1 MKPIKN
7 TQTKLNDLT
16 SITILD
22 NSYKLSKL
30 HYPINDKDWF
40 EFIGVRFESNKEL
53 VTLGL
58 LKTITGVISN
68 EAFTYETLNKDLKL
82 RDYLKYQD
90 VVFLVNELSLKINKK
105 KWFDINVE
113 KSEAIASDFSTNSN
127 NIINEENGRFILDEL
142 LKTCIIKPYTNY
154 ENYQVV
160 PIFHYHGS
168 NSYVTQNICILE
180 IIIDILSKKFPSV
193 SVQLH
198 QIISQDLNK
207 AELTNTTLEDISNLS
222 KEELLKLYQKE
233 HEKVQRLES
242 KNKSNS
248 KEETE
253 KLYNKYMNESELFRN
268 EVKRYMIETQKQF
281 IVNYLAERGG
291 QRSWLFRR

>member
-1 MKPIKN
+1 MKAVKN
-7 TQTKLNDLT
+7 TQTKLKELS
-16 SITILD
+16 SIRISD
-22 NSYKLSKL
+22 NSFKLSKL

-40 EFIGVRFESNKEL
+40 EFIGVRFEYNKKFI
-53 VTLGL
+53 TLGL
-58 LKTITGVISN
+58 LKTISGVISN
-68 EAFTYETLNKDLKL
+68 ETFTYESLNKDLKL
-82 RDYLKYQD
+82 YDYLRFQEAIK
-90 VVFLVNELSLKINKK
+90 FVNELSLKINKK
-105 KWFDINVE
+105 KWFNINVE
-113 KSEAIASDFSTNSN
+113 KSPMIIGDFSLNFDNVIDQNTSL
-127 NIINEENGRFILDEL
+127 IILDEL

-154 ENYQVV
+154 ENYEVI

-233 HEKVQRLES
+233 HEKVQKYEA

-253 KLYNKYMNESELFRN
+253 KLYDKYMNESELFRN

>member
-22 NSYKLSKL
+22 NTYKLSKL

-53 VTLGL
+53 VTIGL
-58 LKTITGVISN
+58 LKTIRGVVQN
-68 EAFTYETLNKDLKL
+68 KTFTYETLNKDLKL

-113 KSEAIASDFSTNSN
+113 KSEAIARDFSINSN

-180 IIIDILSKKFPSV
+180 IIVDILSKKFPSV

-222 KEELLKLYQKE
+222 KEEILELYHKQQKE
-233 HEKVQRLES
+233 L
-242 KNKSNS
+242 
-248 KEETE
+248 
-253 KLYNKYMNESELFRN
+253 
-268 EVKRYMIETQKQF
+268 
-281 IVNYLAERGG
+281 
-291 QRSWLFRR
+291 